1 MRKAVVVATCLTGV
15 LLSASQMQSHKV
27 VQSGFDCPLKG
38 CTLECSVDNSKSVA
52 VSGIRN
58 ITMRA
63 YRDIGTFYALDM
75 GMEAKRTVIVDGEAV
90 LCQII
95 DHK

>member
-1 MRKAVVVATCLTGV
+1 MRNVLVSAICLTGI
-15 LLSASQMQSHKV
+15 LLSASEVQEHKV

-38 CTLECSVDNSKSVA
+38 CTLECSVDNRTPITVA
-52 VSGIRN
+52 GIRH
-58 ITMRA
+58 ITMTA

-75 GMEAKRTVIVDGEAV
+75 GMAGKRTVIVDGEAV

-95 DHK
+95 NHK